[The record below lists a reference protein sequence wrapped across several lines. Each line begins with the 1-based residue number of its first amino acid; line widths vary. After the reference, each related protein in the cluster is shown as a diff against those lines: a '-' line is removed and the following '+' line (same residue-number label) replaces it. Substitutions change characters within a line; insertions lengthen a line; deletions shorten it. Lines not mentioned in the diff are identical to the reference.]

1 MQYTGYY
8 DYNLAPAGPVLSGV
22 VYYDPYADSSR
33 SSRQLIPILPKQ
45 RLAQSPLSHDSNV
58 DMVDSRETRL
68 LSPRITKSMRKYK
81 NKVYTQRTEYGL
93 SQRPVTEN
101 EMRLIRKN
109 YDNHPQ
115 AAFKSTSTINTTYD
129 PQNGEVRKKIRL
141 SEKEIKAL
149 SE

>member
-1 MQYTGYY
+1 
-8 DYNLAPAGPVLSGV
+8 
-22 VYYDPYADSSR
+22 
-33 SSRQLIPILPKQ
+33 
-45 RLAQSPLSHDSNV
+45 
-58 DMVDSRETRL
+58 MVDSRETRL